1 MYNISAVT
9 SVGTLAINL
18 DSKTGGLVPAVSGED
33 LLAAVP
39 ALQSVAKIEVV
50 EESNVP
56 SGHITP
62 QMMFDLAK
70 TIDKLAQRPDVD
82 GFVVTH
88 GTDTLEETA
97 YMLDM
102 TLHTEKPVC
111 VTGAMRGASDT
122 SWDGPGNILAA
133 VKTAASDDAVGQG
146 VLLY

>member
-1 MYNISAVT
+1 MKKIIAVT
-9 SVGTLAINL
+9 TGGTIAMKL
-18 DSKTGGLVPAVSGED
+18 DPKTGGLVPAVSGED

-102 TLHTEKPVC
+102 TLHL
-111 VTGAMRGASDT
+111 SL
-122 SWDGPGNILAA
+122 IHI
-133 VKTAASDDAVGQG
+133 
-146 VLLY
+146 